1 MSAAL
6 SLDEKVLVLNR
17 GYTAVRICHA
27 REAFTLIC
35 REAAE
40 ILSIED
46 GNYLT
51 YGLRDWMDV
60 AILQKEFEPE
70 NHRWLRLPTLEIAV
84 PKIIRLL
91 TYDKFLKPQIRLTRR
106 NLFSRDKN
114 KCQYCGKRFGASDLT
129 LDHVVPRVQGGEN
142 SWVNLVCACMKC
154 NTKKGG
160 RTPRQANMRLIHKPV
175 KPSHCVARKLRIGS
189 NQYHTWKAFLNNAYW
204 SIELEEG

>member
-27 REAFTLIC
+27 REAFTLLC

-46 GNYLT
+46 GKYLT

-60 AILQKEFEPE
+60 ATLQKEFEPE

-91 TYDKFLKPQIRLTRR
+91 T
-106 NLFSRDKN
+106 
-114 KCQYCGKRFGASDLT
+114 
-129 LDHVVPRVQGGEN
+129 
-142 SWVNLVCACMKC
+142 
-154 NTKKGG
+154 
-160 RTPRQANMRLIHKPV
+160 
-175 KPSHCVARKLRIGS
+175 
-189 NQYHTWKAFLNNAYW
+189 
-204 SIELEEG
+204 